1 MATAFKRM
9 SSLRVLALVGVVALG
24 IVAIV
29 GSGGGGSVSGCLAPG
44 PCAGDFPA
52 EPTTPTVD
60 RPRVTTQVGGAAVF
74 SVHAEGIINPTFQWM
89 RAPAGGV
96 FAVIAGATGSSFTLN
111 GATTLD
117 DGATFEVLV
126 KGAFDGRQVSLTSTS
141 ARLAVVSSPPVL
153 IQDGTF
159 APGDWTVAEIAS
171 PAVNGPTHSEQQI
184 STGGN
189 PGDYR
194 RMTFM
199 MPPGV
204 GELTLFH
211 EYQAAAYDPAS
222 QGAIY
227 LVDFTQDCLA
237 LAGTLGAGPQISMTQ
252 SGRRYVAGGPT
263 LCGSSAWSNTT
274 LIPGTFAAT
283 DFGLIDGPA
292 CAAGESCPNFGADGM
307 PIRFGFFD
315 SHRGSAGFAGG
326 VGGFGIDN
334 WKVTVWRR

>member
-1 MATAFKRM
+1 MA
-9 SSLRVLALVGVVALG
+9 SSLTRIASWRALALVGVVTLG
-24 IVAIV
+24 VVTIV
-29 GSGGGGSVSGCLAPG
+29 GSGGGSASGCLAPG

-74 SVHAEGIINPTFQWM
+74 SVHVDGITNAVFQWM
-89 RAPAGGV
+89 RAPAGGIFV
-96 FAVIAGATGSSFTLN
+96 AISGATGASYTLN

-117 DGATFEVLV
+117 DGATFEAQVT
-126 KGAFDGRQVSLTSTS
+126 GGFDGRQVTLMSTS
-141 ARLAVVSSPPVL
+141 ARLAVVSSPPIL

-159 APGDWTVAEIAS
+159 VPGDWTVAGIS
-171 PAVNGPTHSEQQI
+171 TPAVNGPSHSEQQS

-194 RMTFM
+194 RMAFT

-211 EYQAAAYDPAS
+211 EYQGAAYDPAS

-237 LAGTLGAGPQISMTQ
+237 LPGTLGVGPQILMMQ
-252 SGRRYVAGGPT
+252 NGRRYAAGGPT
-263 LCGSSAWSNTT
+263 LCGASTWSNTT

-292 CAAGESCPNFGADGM
+292 CAAGEACPNFGADGL

-326 VGGFGIDN
+326 VGAFGIDN
-334 WKVTVWRR
+334 WKVTIWRR